1 MDIDIL
7 EKLKNGSAGPSMK
20 FFNLK
25 YENND
30 NEEIDSQQIYLIGLN
45 HKLN

>member
-7 EKLKNGSAGPSMK
+7 EKLKNGSADPSMK

-25 YENND
+25 YEDND
-30 NEEIDSQQIYLIGLN
+30 NEIFRFSAF
-45 HKLN
+45 